1 MTNDDLK
8 RFYPVNGNQDKPESF
23 VRYDKDGNI
32 PGGSSSGAQIE
43 KLDLVVGDP
52 EVIYDTTDGITI
64 TSQGQITQGDS
75 TYNVDVEQNI
85 PIIAGEGITIDASED
100 GKSIVVKKDKLYQHN
115 IKIRGNGRSHVGYCA
130 LGIMLTLS
138 TDTPITSANNLASV
152 LQNLNAKTVNS
163 SIVCTGAMNYRTS
176 GDTSNSFTYVTG
188 LYTTNLSIKAVGMRE
203 DKLTDT
209 MSVVTDDGNASLLN
223 DNYNL
228 TILDSIIP
236 L

>member
-32 PGGSSSGAQIE
+32 PGGGSGGAQIE

-64 TSQGQITQGDS
+64 TSQGQITQGGT

-100 GKSIVVKKDKLYQHN
+100 GKAIVVKKDKLYQHTIRFQYGTDTFIYFSFINTIEAEYLN
-115 IKIRGNGRSHVGYCA
+115 IGQAIDALYNISPNKSIVATGKYKDANKQCMILAVTATANNKLGASTIVINPQTTIINDTTVIQD
-130 LGIMLTLS
+130 LGITTS
-138 TDTPITSANNLASV
+138 T
-152 LQNLNAKTVNS
+152 
-163 SIVCTGAMNYRTS
+163 
-176 GDTSNSFTYVTG
+176 
-188 LYTTNLSIKAVGMRE
+188 YTTI
-203 DKLTDT
+203 LTNT
-209 MSVVTDDGNASLLN
+209 SSGNFK
-223 DNYNL
+223 DNV
-228 TILDSIIP
+228 IEV
-236 L
+236 